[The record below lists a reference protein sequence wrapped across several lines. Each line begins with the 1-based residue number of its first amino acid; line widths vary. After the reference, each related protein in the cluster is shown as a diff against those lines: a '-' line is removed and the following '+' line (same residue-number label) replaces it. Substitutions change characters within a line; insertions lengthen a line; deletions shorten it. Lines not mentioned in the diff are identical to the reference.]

1 MKGNRKLAEQQ
12 TVTEE
17 KKEKKKICEMSQM

>member
-1 MKGNRKLAEQQ
+1 MKGNRRLAEQQ

-17 KKEKKKICEMSQM
+17 KKEKKIIFKMSEM